1 MLSYRLMCQ
10 TPGPQL
16 LAMFWEVLK
25 NVKRWNIVGKSKTLK
40 VGLVLANLSF
50 SFLSTKRG
58 AASATCSSVHHALS
72 VQEHRM
78 TNHPDVKL

>member
-50 SFLSTKRG
+50 SLPVHQER
-58 AASATCSSVHHALS
+58 SSLCHML
-72 VQEHRM
+72 
-78 TNHPDVKL
+78 